1 MRIHIEAVKFTVDQK
16 LTDYIQKKLSKL
28 DQFFDRIVDVSVFL
42 KLENSGQVKDK
53 IVEVRV
59 NVPGDT
65 LICKHTDKLFEASID
80 AVSDNLKR
88 QLIRFKEKRMQ
99 QRA

>member
-1 MRIHIEAVKFTVDQK
+1 MRIHVEAVRFTADQK
-16 LTDYIQKKLSKL
+16 LIEYINKKLSKL
-28 DQFFDRIVDVSVFL
+28 DQFFDRIVDVNVAL
-42 KLENSGQVKDK
+42 KLENSGQIKDK

-65 LICKHTDKLFEASID
+65 LICKHSDKLFEASID

-88 QLIRFKEKRMQ
+88 QLIRFKEKKVKPY
-99 QRA
+99 A

>member
-1 MRIHIEAVKFTVDQK
+1 MRIHLESVRFTADQK
-16 LTDYIQKKLSKL
+16 LIDYINKKLSKL
-28 DQFFDRIVDVSVFL
+28 DQFFDKIVDVQVIL

-53 IVEVRV
+53 VIEARI

-65 LICKHTDKLFEASID
+65 LICKNADKSFEASID
-80 AVSDNLKR
+80 IVADNLKR
-88 QLIRFKEKRMQ
+88 QLVRFKEKYR

>member
-1 MRIHIEAVKFTVDQK
+1 MRIHVEAVRFTADQK
-16 LTDYIQKKLSKL
+16 LIEYINKKLSKL
-28 DQFFDRIVDVSVFL
+28 DQFFDRIVDINVAL

-65 LICKHTDKLFEASID
+65 LICKHSDKVFEAGID
-80 AVSDNLKR
+80 AVADNMKR
-88 QLIRFKEKRMQ
+88 QLIRFKEKKVKPY
-99 QRA
+99 A